1 MRKILTFTLLLLFLF
16 FASCKNSD
24 PITPQ
29 PKTELSGFED
39 TEFYLRLSNLSTRY
53 VKLEPK
59 QSPCRIQ
66 VNEFYEP
73 GEFGESRDEKVS
85 KADAEGFAIGGGI
98 GGVLG
103 GAVGTLVGAAVG
115 SLTGPEAVP
124 IGAVIGG
131 AAGALTAGVIA
142 GTIYAVIWSKE
153 KAKSIQEE
161 QQNGSNGGT
170 MVSYNPNDLD
180 CNNPINNL
188 LQDFLLFNDS
198 IAYSNIGFIHNYVIS
213 SSYDAYGSLLFDV
226 SIQSIVDYTFD
237 NIIAPA
243 EGMESQ
249 FFMLRDLVY
258 DNIENDYTN
267 YADMDRTDI
276 ESNYDEVVSF
286 YFENIPSI
294 PESRWRAYTE
304 DYMRIVDEELSLCDS
319 NRVMLINGCLS
330 TFIYSKYL
338 WNFNAGN
345 ICSGKYIFFYPAEG
359 EWVWVE
365 DSDIYSQYISLL
377 TNEIPCLIFV
387 PKVENGILKSMTLY
401 DELSLLDYVP
411 ETSQLYLDDGYLY
424 LTLSG
429 DEDVSSLNSPLF
441 IPSGTFEFQR
451 FDKGYF
457 IAIN

>member
-1 MRKILTFTLLLLFLF
+1 MRKILAFTLLLLFLF

-29 PKTELSGFED
+29 SKTELSGFED

-73 GEFGESRDEKVS
+73 GEFGESRDEKVN

-115 SLTGPEAVP
+115 LFTGPQSVP
-124 IGAVIGG
+124 TGALIGG
-131 AAGALTAGVIA
+131 AAGTLTAGVIA

-153 KAKSIQEE
+153 KAKSIEEE
-161 QQNGSNGGT
+161 QQEGSNGGT
-170 MVSYNPNDLD
+170 MIAYNPNDLNS
-180 CNNPINNL
+180 NNPINNFS
-188 LQDFLLFNDS
+188 QGPILFNDS
-198 IAYSNIGFIHNYVIS
+198 IAYANIGFVHNYIIS
-213 SSYDAYGSLLFDV
+213 SSYNEFSTSLFDI
-226 SIQSIVDYTFD
+226 SESGILDYIFQ
-237 NIIAPA
+237 NIIFPY
-243 EGMESQ
+243 EGMESE
-249 FFMLRDLVY
+249 FFMLHDYIY
-258 DNIENDYTN
+258 DNIENDYAN
-267 YADMDRTDI
+267 YVDMERPDI

-338 WNFNAGN
+338 WNFNAAN
-345 ICSGKYIFFYPAEG
+345 ISSGRYIFFYPEQ
-359 EWVWVE
+359 ELWLWVE
-365 DSDIYSQYISLL
+365 DSDIYSQYISFL

-387 PKVENGILKSMTLY
+387 PQFEDGVLKSMTLY
-401 DELSLLDYVP
+401 DELSLLDYAN
-411 ETSQLYLDDGYLY
+411 ETSQLYLDEGNLY
-424 LTLSG
+424 LSLL
-429 DEDVSSLNSPLF
+429 EDVSVASSPFPLF
-441 IPSGTFEFQR
+441 VPGGTFEFRR
-451 FDKGYF
+451 FNKGYF
-457 IAIN
+457 IVIN